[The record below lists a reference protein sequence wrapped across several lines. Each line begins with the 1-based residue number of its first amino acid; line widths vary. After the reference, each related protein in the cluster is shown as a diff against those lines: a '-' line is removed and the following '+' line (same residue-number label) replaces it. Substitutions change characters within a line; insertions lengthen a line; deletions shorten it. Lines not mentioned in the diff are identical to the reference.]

1 MPPTSQFFQ
10 VPASGEFEKLEPV
23 REHRQCLLFLFGK
36 GFIFPAFRE
45 KLGNFFS
52 NAPIEGALLYLQ
64 LTSETAEK
72 GGEKVLDHAF
82 QRRREIERM
91 LLSGKRLTV
100 SELMGRYCVG
110 RKSISR
116 DFEVIGEELPVISKK
131 GYNGGYFLMDGVGK
145 NQNTLSHEQ
154 LECLEKLAVGCTG
167 KDRET
172 VLSIIHEFGPYCE
185 RNT

>member
-10 VPASGEFEKLEPV
+10 VPASGEFKKLEPV
-23 REHRQCLLFLFGK
+23 REHRQCLLFLSGK
-36 GFIFPAFRE
+36 GFTFPAFGERI
-45 KLGNFFS
+45 GNFFS
-52 NAPIEGALLYLQ
+52 NVPMEGALLYLQ

-154 LECLEKLAVGCTG
+154 LECLEKLAVSCAAE
-167 KDRET
+167 DRET
-172 VLSIIHEFGPYCE
+172 ILSIIHEFGPYCG
-185 RNT
+185 RLT